1 LLLSVPLVAF
11 AALAAAAPAAPVRYN
26 RDIRPILSDKC
37 FFCHGFD
44 EKKREAGLR
53 LDTREGALNKNAI
66 VPGKPAQS
74 ELLKRVTTKDAGD
87 HMPPAKSKLASLT
100 TAEVELLRRWIAEG
114 AQYEAHWAFVPL
126 QSVPLP
132 KPPAASPIDA
142 IVSAALAPR
151 KLKLQP
157 EADRN
162 TLLRR
167 VSFDLTGLPP
177 TPAEVEAFVKDTAP
191 DAYEK
196 LVDRLLTSPHF
207 GERMAVDWLDI
218 ARYADSYGFQV
229 DREREMWPWRDWVIK
244 SFNENLPFDK
254 FVSAQLAGDLLPN
267 PTDDQILATAFN
279 RLHQQETEG
288 GSVEEEYRV
297 EYVADRVQTFA
308 TAFLGLTFECA
319 RCHDHKYDPIA
330 QKEYYGLFSFF
341 QNVDEAGLYS
351 FFTPSVPTPAMMQLD
366 APAKEKMA
374 ALGKSVREAEAQ
386 LAATRKTRS
395 AAFSNWLKDAA
406 NARAGGLQPPS
417 VAPDAQG
424 VAVANRRHEA
434 SAFPIPGELARYT
447 FDALT
452 GNKFTNALGG
462 TNFATLVGENK
473 LVPGRS
479 GQAVQFTGDD
489 PVNLPLGNFQRH
501 EPFSVSL
508 WLRTPD
514 VKDRAVVFHRSQ
526 AWTDAASRGYE
537 LLIEDGRLKWSLIH
551 FWPGNAISIR
561 ATAPVPTNT
570 WTHVVVTS
578 DGSSRADGLRLFVN
592 GRPASTDVI
601 KDNLTKNITG
611 GGHDNI
617 SLAERMRD
625 RGFKGGAV
633 DDFRVFRR
641 ALTSLEAAAT
651 HDEAAAKTL
660 LAKAEAQLSASERA
674 ELEDYFFATVD
685 TEFPKQ
691 LAALKAA
698 RAELVKFADGV
709 KEIMV
714 MRELAQPKKSYVL
727 FRGEYNQRRDE
738 APPVTP
744 AALSPWPAGAPRNR
758 LGLAQW
764 LTAPDHPLLARVTV
778 NRIWQSLFGRGLVKT
793 AEDFGS
799 QGEKPLYPEVLD
811 WLSLRF
817 IQSGWDTKALMKAIV
832 MSGVYRQRSFADA
845 QTLADD
851 PDNQW
856 LARGPRLR
864 LPAEMIRDNALAAAG
879 LLKPTLGG
887 PPVNPY
893 EMSESFKPASPT
905 GGDGVYRRSLYTNW
919 KRTGPPPALLAFD
932 APRRAVCTAKRE
944 RTDSPL
950 QALILLNGTQYV
962 EAARVLGESLHRD
975 ANGNVP
981 AMIEAGFLRCLSRK
995 PDAREQAILQQLH
1008 REQLDH
1014 FKAKP
1019 ADAESLL
1026 KAGNTKRDEKI
1037 SAPEAAAATVLAQA
1051 ILNHDACVVKR

>member
-1 LLLSVPLVAF
+1 
-11 AALAAAAPAAPVRYN
+11 
-26 RDIRPILSDKC
+26 
-37 FFCHGFD
+37 
-44 EKKREAGLR
+44 
-53 LDTREGALNKNAI
+53 
-66 VPGKPAQS
+66 
-74 ELLKRVTTKDAGD
+74 
-87 HMPPAKSKLASLT
+87 
-100 TAEVELLRRWIAEG
+100 
-114 AQYEAHWAFVPL
+114 
-126 QSVPLP
+126 
-132 KPPAASPIDA
+132 
-142 IVSAALAPR
+142 
-151 KLKLQP
+151 
-157 EADRN
+157 
-162 TLLRR
+162 
-167 VSFDLTGLPP
+167 
-177 TPAEVEAFVKDTAP
+177 
-191 DAYEK
+191 
-196 LVDRLLTSPHF
+196 
-207 GERMAVDWLDI
+207 
-218 ARYADSYGFQV
+218 
-229 DREREMWPWRDWVIK
+229 
-244 SFNENLPFDK
+244 
-254 FVSAQLAGDLLPN
+254 
-267 PTDDQILATAFN
+267 
-279 RLHQQETEG
+279 
-288 GSVEEEYRV
+288 
-297 EYVADRVQTFA
+297 
-308 TAFLGLTFECA
+308 
-319 RCHDHKYDPIA
+319 
-330 QKEYYGLFSFF
+330 
-341 QNVDEAGLYS
+341 
-351 FFTPSVPTPAMMQLD
+351 
-366 APAKEKMA
+366 
-374 ALGKSVREAEAQ
+374 
-386 LAATRKTRS
+386 
-395 AAFSNWLKDAA
+395 
-406 NARAGGLQPPS
+406 
-417 VAPDAQG
+417 
-424 VAVANRRHEA
+424 
-434 SAFPIPGELARYT
+434 
-447 FDALT
+447 
-452 GNKFTNALGG
+452 
-462 TNFATLVGENK
+462 
-473 LVPGRS
+473 
-479 GQAVQFTGDD
+479 
-489 PVNLPLGNFQRH
+489 
-501 EPFSVSL
+501 
-508 WLRTPD
+508 
-514 VKDRAVVFHRSQ
+514 
-526 AWTDAASRGYE
+526 
-537 LLIEDGRLKWSLIH
+537 
-551 FWPGNAISIR
+551 
-561 ATAPVPTNT
+561 
-570 WTHVVVTS
+570 
-578 DGSSRADGLRLFVN
+578 
-592 GRPASTDVI
+592 
-601 KDNLTKNITG
+601 
-611 GGHDNI
+611 
-617 SLAERMRD
+617 
-625 RGFKGGAV
+625 
-633 DDFRVFRR
+633 
-641 ALTSLEAAAT
+641 
-651 HDEAAAKTL
+651 